1 MVKKVQV
8 PTLLSRAMFSG
19 KPGPSGP
26 RTTETPVCPADP
38 ALALHQIWGYVVYDL
53 NISVEPLL
61 LSHMGLV
68 YGP

>member
-26 RTTETPVCPADP
+26 RATETPVCPADP
-38 ALALHQIWGYVVYDL
+38 ALALHREAVVRAL
-53 NISVEPLL
+53 PPETSAGMAPTP
-61 LSHMGLV
+61 S
-68 YGP
+68 P